1 MEDIGATL
9 LRYIEANNYTQTSFA
24 KKMNISLSTL
34 NKYILNKRQI
44 PLDNLIRF
52 AIELNFS
59 LDYILGIMNVDN
71 DAITKPEYEL
81 ILKLR
86 KLNPKDFDIVYTS
99 ISNLLEVIERNE
111 QNKWENNEKTN
122 SIYVKSK

>member
-1 MEDIGATL
+1 MKDIGSIL
-9 LRYIEANNYTQTSFA
+9 LKYIFANNYTQTSFA

-59 LDYILGIMNVDN
+59 LDYALGIMTDESNK
-71 DAITKPEYEL
+71 ITKQEYDL
-81 ILKLR
+81 IMQLR
-86 KLNPKDFDIVYTS
+86 KIDPKDYKIVYES
-99 ISNLLEVIERNE
+99 ISNLLELLNKNE
-111 QNKWENNEKTN
+111 INQ
-122 SIYVKSK
+122 

>member
-1 MEDIGATL
+1 MINMKDIGSIL
-9 LRYIEANNYTQTSFA
+9 LKYILANNYTQTSFA

-59 LDYILGIMNVDN
+59 LDYALGIMTDESNK
-71 DAITKPEYEL
+71 ITKQEYDL
-81 ILKLR
+81 IMQLR
-86 KLNPKDFDIVYTS
+86 KIYTKDYKIVYES
-99 ISNLLEVIERNE
+99 ISNLLELLNKNE
-111 QNKWENNEKTN
+111 TN
-122 SIYVKSK
+122 Q

>member
-1 MEDIGATL
+1 MKDIGTIL
-9 LRYIEANNYTQTSFA
+9 LKHILANNYTQTSFA

-59 LDYILGIMNVDN
+59 LDYALGIMNDESN
-71 DAITKPEYEL
+71 NITKQEYDL
-81 ILKLR
+81 IMQLR
-86 KLNPKDFDIVYTS
+86 KIDPKDYKIVYES
-99 ISNLLEVIERNE
+99 ISNLLEILNKNE
-111 QNKWENNEKTN
+111 IK
-122 SIYVKSK
+122 

>member
-9 LRYIEANNYTQTSFA
+9 LKYIEANNYTQTSFA

-34 NKYILNKRQI
+34 NKYVLNKRQI

-59 LDYILGIMNVDN
+59 LDYILGIMNLDN
-71 DAITKPEYEL
+71 DTITKSEYEL

-86 KLNPKDFDIVYTS
+86 KLNPKDYDIVYKS
-99 ISNLLEVIERNE
+99 ISNLLDVIEKNERN
-111 QNKWENNEKTN
+111 K
-122 SIYVKSK
+122 

>member
-1 MEDIGATL
+1 MKDIGSIL
-9 LRYIEANNYTQTSFA
+9 LKYILANNYTQTSFA

-59 LDYILGIMNVDN
+59 LDYALGIMTDESNK
-71 DAITKPEYEL
+71 ITKQEYDL
-81 ILKLR
+81 IMQLR
-86 KLNPKDFDIVYTS
+86 KIDPKDYKIVYES
-99 ISNLLEVIERNE
+99 ISNLLELLNKNE
-111 QNKWENNEKTN
+111 INQ
-122 SIYVKSK
+122 

>member
-1 MEDIGATL
+1 MIDMNDIGTIL
-9 LRYIEANNYTQTSFA
+9 LKYILANNYTQTSFA

-59 LDYILGIMNVDN
+59 LDYALGIMTDESNK
-71 DAITKPEYEL
+71 ITKQEYDL
-81 ILKLR
+81 IMQLR
-86 KLNPKDFDIVYTS
+86 KIDPKDYKIVYES
-99 ISNLLEVIERNE
+99 ISNLLELLNKNE
-111 QNKWENNEKTN
+111 TN
-122 SIYVKSK
+122 Q

>member
-1 MEDIGATL
+1 MEDIGAIL

-52 AIELNFS
+52 AIELNLS

-71 DAITKPEYEL
+71 KAITKHEYEL
-81 ILKLR
+81 VLKLR
-86 KLNPKDFDIVYTS
+86 KLNPKDFDIVYNS

-111 QNKWENNEKTN
+111 QNK
-122 SIYVKSK
+122 

>member
-1 MEDIGATL
+1 MNDIGTIL
-9 LRYIEANNYTQTSFA
+9 LKYILANNYTQTSFA

-59 LDYILGIMNVDN
+59 LDYALGIMTDESNK
-71 DAITKPEYEL
+71 ITKQEYDL
-81 ILKLR
+81 IMQLR
-86 KLNPKDFDIVYTS
+86 KIDPKNYKIVYES
-99 ISNLLEVIERNE
+99 ISNLLELLNKNE
-111 QNKWENNEKTN
+111 TN
-122 SIYVKSK
+122 Q

>member
-1 MEDIGATL
+1 MEDIGKIL
-9 LRYIEANNYTQTSFA
+9 LKYIVANNYTQTSFA

-59 LDYILGIMNVDN
+59 LDYALGIMDVNSN
-71 DAITKPEYEL
+71 NITKQEYDLIMQLRQIDPENY
-81 ILKLR
+81 K
-86 KLNPKDFDIVYTS
+86 IVYES
-99 ISNLLEVIERNE
+99 ISNLLEILNKNE
-111 QNKWENNEKTN
+111 NKK
-122 SIYVKSK
+122 

>member
-1 MEDIGATL
+1 MKDIGSIL
-9 LRYIEANNYTQTSFA
+9 LKYILANNYTQTSFA

-59 LDYILGIMNVDN
+59 LDYALGIMTDESNK
-71 DAITKPEYEL
+71 ITKQEYDL
-81 ILKLR
+81 IMQLR
-86 KLNPKDFDIVYTS
+86 KIDPKDYKIVYEY
-99 ISNLLEVIERNE
+99 ISNLLELLNKNE
-111 QNKWENNEKTN
+111 INQ
-122 SIYVKSK
+122 

>member
-1 MEDIGATL
+1 MKDIGSIL
-9 LRYIEANNYTQTSFA
+9 LKYILANNYTQTSFA

-59 LDYILGIMNVDN
+59 LDYALGIMTD
-71 DAITKPEYEL
+71 E
-81 ILKLR
+81 
-86 KLNPKDFDIVYTS
+86 
-99 ISNLLEVIERNE
+99 
-111 QNKWENNEKTN
+111 
-122 SIYVKSK
+122 

>member
-1 MEDIGATL
+1 MKDIGSIL
-9 LRYIEANNYTQTSFA
+9 LKYILANNYTQTSFA

-59 LDYILGIMNVDN
+59 LDYDLGIMTDESNK
-71 DAITKPEYEL
+71 ITKQEYDL
-81 ILKLR
+81 IMQLR
-86 KLNPKDFDIVYTS
+86 KIDPKDYKIVYES
-99 ISNLLEVIERNE
+99 ISNLLELLNKNE
-111 QNKWENNEKTN
+111 TN
-122 SIYVKSK
+122 Q

>member
-1 MEDIGATL
+1 MKDIGSIL
-9 LRYIEANNYTQTSFA
+9 LKYILANNYTQTSFA

-59 LDYILGIMNVDN
+59 LDYALGIMTDESNK
-71 DAITKPEYEL
+71 ITKQEYDL
-81 ILKLR
+81 IMQLR
-86 KLNPKDFDIVYTS
+86 KIDPKDHKIVYES
-99 ISNLLEVIERNE
+99 ISNLLELLNKNE
-111 QNKWENNEKTN
+111 TN
-122 SIYVKSK
+122 Q

>member
-1 MEDIGATL
+1 MYKILWDERCGDYFMEDIGSAL

-34 NKYILNKRQI
+34 DKYILNKRQI

-59 LDYILGIMNVDN
+59 LDYVFGIMDEKNNTV
-71 DAITKPEYEL
+71 TKSEYDL

-86 KLNPKDFDIVYTS
+86 KLEPRDYDIVYNS
-99 ISNLLEVIERNE
+99 ISNLLEIIEKYE
-111 QNKWENNEKTN
+111 QNK
-122 SIYVKSK
+122 

>member
-1 MEDIGATL
+1 MINMKGIGSIL
-9 LRYIEANNYTQTSFA
+9 LKYILANNYTQTSFA

-59 LDYILGIMNVDN
+59 LDYALGIMTDESNK
-71 DAITKPEYEL
+71 ITKQEYDL
-81 ILKLR
+81 IMQLR
-86 KLNPKDFDIVYTS
+86 KIDPKDYKIVYES
-99 ISNLLEVIERNE
+99 ISNLLELLNKNE
-111 QNKWENNEKTN
+111 TN
-122 SIYVKSK
+122 Q

>member
-1 MEDIGATL
+1 MKDIGSIL
-9 LRYIEANNYTQTSFA
+9 LKYILANNYTQTSFA

-59 LDYILGIMNVDN
+59 LDYALGIMTDESNK
-71 DAITKPEYEL
+71 ITKQEYDL
-81 ILKLR
+81 IMQLR
-86 KLNPKDFDIVYTS
+86 KIDPKDYKIVYES
-99 ISNLLEVIERNE
+99 ISNLLELLNKNE
-111 QNKWENNEKTN
+111 TN
-122 SIYVKSK
+122 Q

>member
-1 MEDIGATL
+1 MKDIGTIL
-9 LRYIEANNYTQTSFA
+9 LKYILANNYTQTSFA

-59 LDYILGIMNVDN
+59 LDYALGIMTDESNK
-71 DAITKPEYEL
+71 ITKQEYDL
-81 ILKLR
+81 IMQLR
-86 KLNPKDFDIVYTS
+86 KIDPKDYKIVYES
-99 ISNLLEVIERNE
+99 ISNLLELLNKNE
-111 QNKWENNEKTN
+111 TN
-122 SIYVKSK
+122 Q

>member
-1 MEDIGATL
+1 MKDIGSTL
-9 LRYIEANNYTQTSFA
+9 LKYIKANNYTQTSFA

-44 PLDNLIRF
+44 PLDNLVRF

-59 LDYILGIMNVDN
+59 LDYIFDIMIKD
-71 DAITKPEYEL
+71 DKTITKSEYDL

-86 KLNPKDFDIVYTS
+86 KLNPRNYDIVYNS
-99 ISNLLEVIERNE
+99 ISNLLEVIDDNE
-111 QNKWENNEKTN
+111 QNQ
-122 SIYVKSK
+122 

>member
-1 MEDIGATL
+1 MKDIGSIL
-9 LRYIEANNYTQTSFA
+9 LKYILANNYIQTSFA

-59 LDYILGIMNVDN
+59 LDYALGIMTDESNK
-71 DAITKPEYEL
+71 ITKQEYDL
-81 ILKLR
+81 IMQLR
-86 KLNPKDFDIVYTS
+86 KIDPKDYKIVYES
-99 ISNLLEVIERNE
+99 ISNLLELLNKNE
-111 QNKWENNEKTN
+111 TN
-122 SIYVKSK
+122 Q

>member
-1 MEDIGATL
+1 MINMKDIGSIL
-9 LRYIEANNYTQTSFA
+9 LKYILANNYTQTSFA

-59 LDYILGIMNVDN
+59 LDYALGIMTDESNK
-71 DAITKPEYEL
+71 ITKQEYDL
-81 ILKLR
+81 IMQLR
-86 KLNPKDFDIVYTS
+86 KIDPKDYKIVYES
-99 ISNLLEVIERNE
+99 ISNLLELLNKNE
-111 QNKWENNEKTN
+111 TN
-122 SIYVKSK
+122 Q

>member
-1 MEDIGATL
+1 MEDIGTAL

-52 AIELNFS
+52 AVELNFS
-59 LDYILGIMNVDN
+59 LDYIFGIMDQDSKNL
-71 DAITKPEYEL
+71 TKSEYEL

-86 KLNPKDFDIVYTS
+86 KLTPKEYEIVYDS
-99 ISNLLEVIERNE
+99 ISNLLEVIGKHE
-111 QNKWENNEKTN
+111 QNK
-122 SIYVKSK
+122 

>member
-1 MEDIGATL
+1 MNDIGTIL
-9 LRYIEANNYTQTSFA
+9 LKYILANNYTQTSFA

-59 LDYILGIMNVDN
+59 LDYALGIMTDESNK
-71 DAITKPEYEL
+71 ITKQEYDL
-81 ILKLR
+81 IMQLR
-86 KLNPKDFDIVYTS
+86 KIDPKDYKIVYES
-99 ISNLLEVIERNE
+99 ISNLLELLNKNE
-111 QNKWENNEKTN
+111 TN
-122 SIYVKSK
+122 Q